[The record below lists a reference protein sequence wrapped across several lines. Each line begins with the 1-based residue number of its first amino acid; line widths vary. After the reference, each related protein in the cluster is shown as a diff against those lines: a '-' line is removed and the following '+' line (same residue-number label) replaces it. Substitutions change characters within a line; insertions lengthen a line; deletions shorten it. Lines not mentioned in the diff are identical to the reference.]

1 MESYKYYQFVM
12 TLEIEP
18 FALNAYHF
26 WGVFK
31 SQFIHGSCGE
41 EFDFVIF
48 SDFLEMD
55 EKEKEDLEKIVR
67 KRIEELEE
75 DEL

>member
-1 MESYKYYQFVM
+1 MESYKYYQFVT

-31 SQFIHGSCGE
+31 NEFIHGSCGE
-41 EFDFVIF
+41 DFDFVIF
-48 SDFLEMD
+48 SDFFEVD
-55 EKEKEDLEKIVR
+55 DKEKEDLEKIVK
-67 KRIEELEE
+67 KRIEELEK